1 MEKRILEWD
10 INLSLLQSKPIVYL
24 KTKSSIYSFI
34 FLQTRFHHTSDT
46 FWTPFTTRG
55 YKDKML
61 KTIMKSNAAKDQ
73 AIEYWMVRIMK
84 GENRIL
90 WERIR
95 GVVGVSFGHSF
106 IKENHPE
113 EELYKVRSERWLKA
127 SQVSIV
133 SNGITEERFK
143 IGQNIS
149 GRKNLALSLK
159 EHH

>member
-1 MEKRILEWD
+1 
-10 INLSLLQSKPIVYL
+10 
-24 KTKSSIYSFI
+24 
-34 FLQTRFHHTSDT
+34 
-46 FWTPFTTRG
+46 
-55 YKDKML
+55 ML

-143 IGQNIS
+143 IGKKKLEKRIWLFHWKS
-149 GRKNLALSLK
+149 ITSVAGTSCDRETVAS
-159 EHH
+159 